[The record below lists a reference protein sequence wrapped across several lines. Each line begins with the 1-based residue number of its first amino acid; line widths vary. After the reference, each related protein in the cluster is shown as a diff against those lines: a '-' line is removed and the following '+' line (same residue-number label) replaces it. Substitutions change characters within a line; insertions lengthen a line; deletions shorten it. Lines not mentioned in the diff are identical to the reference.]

1 LPAQWGRDREITL
14 AALRRGFGEL
24 GLDEVSIALLHT
36 STTCRSRFRKRLVWA
51 WPAG

>member
-24 GLDEVSIALLHT
+24 GLDEVSIALPTHLNNLPIEV
-36 STTCRSRFRKRLVWA
+36 S
-51 WPAG
+51 

>member
-1 LPAQWGRDREITL
+1 MRSCLPAQWGRDRETTL

-36 STTCRSRFRKRLVWA
+36 FNNLSIEVS
-51 WPAG
+51 